1 MQSCLQRAPTG
12 GPRGASAGSRL
23 CAQVGDL
30 MNWSLST
37 VNLSTVP
44 TFFVLRTAAQFLGR
58 TKEKKRKEKKRKEKK
73 RKEKKF
79 WHQYNEQPKIIPGC
93 PKGRAVHGCSLL
105 PARAVLASTQCPV
118 TVLLCWL
125 CLTAL
130 HVLQESI
137 SSHSCGTTPGQGCTL
152 WQSASS

>member
-30 MNWSLST
+30 MNWLLST

-73 RKEKKF
+73 RSFGISIMSSQKSYRAAQRAGLYMDAVFFQPGLF
-79 WHQYNEQPKIIPGC
+79 WHQHSALLLSSFVGC
-93 PKGRAVHGCSLL
+93 AL
-105 PARAVLASTQCPV
+105 
-118 TVLLCWL
+118 LLCMY
-125 CLTAL
+125 CR
-130 HVLQESI
+130 SR
-137 SSHSCGTTPGQGCTL
+137 
-152 WQSASS
+152 

>member
-1 MQSCLQRAPTG
+1 
-12 GPRGASAGSRL
+12 
-23 CAQVGDL
+23 
-30 MNWSLST
+30 MNWLLST

-73 RKEKKF
+73 RKEKKRKEKKRKEKNF
-79 WHQYNEQPKIIPGC
+79 WHQCNEQPRIIPGC